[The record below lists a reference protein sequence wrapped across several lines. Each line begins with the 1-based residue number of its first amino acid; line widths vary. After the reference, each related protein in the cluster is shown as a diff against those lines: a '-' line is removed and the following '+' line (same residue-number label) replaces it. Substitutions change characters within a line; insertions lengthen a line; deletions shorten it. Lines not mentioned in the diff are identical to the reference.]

1 MQNDITASF
10 ISMWDKDGLTV
21 QVTVEDAVK
30 DDNDAVAVYVDSAN
44 SGKDDITP
52 VTVTVKKKRG
62 SRSRKWLS
70 GNHKGTVIRTFRC
83 KSDRNGCCGHKWG

>member
-52 VTVTVKKKRG
+52 VTVTVKEARQQK
-62 SRSRKWLS
+62 
-70 GNHKGTVIRTFRC
+70 
-83 KSDRNGCCGHKWG
+83 